1 MGRITEKDIHRK
13 LDALNELF
21 GYKGR
26 KWNKRSKKTTGKGF
40 ELGGAYGGVR
50 IELYIGSS
58 QVETFSGYETKN
70 DAFEIASGMVKGVYA
85 YKRRT
90 KYKAHN

>member
-1 MGRITEKDIHRK
+1 MARITEKDIYRK

-26 KWNKRSKKTTGKGF
+26 KWGKKKVTGKGF

-50 IELYIGSS
+50 IELYVGSS
-58 QVETFSGYETKN
+58 QVATFSGYETKK
-70 DAFEIASGMVKGVYA
+70 DAYEIASGMVKGVYA

-90 KYKAHN
+90 KYKPSR